1 MVLIKKKEFRDLE
14 RSKQKFIVSANTLSI
29 VAFIFQVLNLGKA
42 FLIIDSEVNDSFIIC
57 LSYLFNSYPFVLL
70 FFYCKEIA
78 VIYAA
83 KLAKKP
89 LILEHDART
98 ITQKLPQ
105 FLLHAACSVA
115 ISHFRSQ

>member
-70 FFYCKEIA
+70 FFYCKEIE
-78 VIYAA
+78 
-83 KLAKKP
+83 LRERKK
-89 LILEHDART
+89 
-98 ITQKLPQ
+98 
-105 FLLHAACSVA
+105 
-115 ISHFRSQ
+115 